1 MNAVN
6 QPDHIPPD
14 HALTSLNQPVE
25 VMRGRH
31 GQERLFG
38 PLPGARHAGVV
49 AYEFELPDSFKPWPG
64 RTLVERTFVL
74 LELGVSFANPCWAR
88 HTKPDG
94 TVVDRGA
101 EGRGTWYV
109 DLVTVEQHGDRY
121 IFRDLFIDVVVPM
134 DGRHYRMLDLDE
146 FADAIDNGSL
156 SVEQA
161 TDALRRWQ
169 RFLNRHLHA
178 DRAPVENWTDFPP
191 AAILPLLELRPFDQ
205 PVRWNDRE
213 I

>member
-1 MNAVN
+1 MNAMN

-14 HALTSLNQPVE
+14 HGLTSLNQPVE

-49 AYEFELPDSFKPWPG
+49 AYEFELPDSFEPWPG

-88 HTKPDG
+88 HVKPDG

-101 EGRGTWYV
+101 EGSGTWYV

-146 FADAIDNGSL
+146 FADAIDDGSL

-169 RFLNRHLHA
+169 RFLDRHLHA
-178 DRAPVENWTDFPP
+178 ERAPVENWIDFPP
-191 AAILPLLELRPFDQ
+191 AAILPLLELRPFDE

>member
-169 RFLNRHLHA
+169 RFLDRHLHPG
-178 DRAPVENWTDFPP
+178 RAPVENWIDFPP
-191 AAILPLLELRPFDQ
+191 AAILPLLELRPFDE

>member
-6 QPDHIPPD
+6 EPDHT
-14 HALTSLNQPVE
+14 HLGQALEIVNQPVE

-49 AYEFELPDSFKPWPG
+49 AYEFELPDSFEPRPG
-64 RTLVERTFVL
+64 RTLLERTFVL
-74 LELGVSFANPCWAR
+74 LDLGVSFANPCWAR
-88 HTKPDG
+88 HVKPDG
-94 TVVDRGA
+94 TVVDRGP
-101 EGRGTWYV
+101 EGSDTWYV
-109 DLVTVEQHGDRY
+109 DLVNVEQHEDRY
-121 IFRDLFIDVVVPM
+121 IFRDLFIDAVVPM
-134 DGRHYRMLDLDE
+134 DGRHHRMLDLDE

-169 RFLNRHLHA
+169 RFLDRHLHA
-178 DRAPVENWTDFPP
+178 ERAPVENWTDFPP

-205 PVRWNDRE
+205 PVRWSD
-213 I
+213 